1 MEAGRTYSRGFEH
14 ILKGTTEDASDMSE
28 PQTLRFECDTRS
40 VDWQDLV
47 SLFRLAKLGGRE
59 GDKVRRAFENSTVVC
74 FAFEGSKLIGA
85 ARALS
90 DREYHATVY
99 DVAVHPEY
107 QGRGI
112 GSRMMKELIAMLPVW
127 RILLVAEGHAR
138 EFYRRLGFEPFGDVM
153 GRFDDAKLFDTD

>member
-1 MEAGRTYSRGFEH
+1 M
-14 ILKGTTEDASDMSE
+14 SDPE
-28 PQTLRFECDTRS
+28 TVRFQCDTS
-40 VDWQDLV
+40 SIDWQDLV
-47 SLFRLAKLGGRE
+47 SLFELTRLGGRE

-74 FAFEGSKLIGA
+74 FAFDGSKLIGA

-112 GSRMMKELIAMLPVW
+112 GTRLMKQLIGMLPVW
-127 RILLVAEGHAR
+127 RVLLVADGDAM
-138 EFYRRLGFEPFGDVM
+138 EFYQRLGFEPFGDVM
-153 GRFDDAKLFDTD
+153 GRVDNAKLFDTD